1 MFLQGLNAPAA
12 VELGS
17 VSAAE
22 ATDHHPLMKII
33 SIQSGARVRRECF
46 MVELLFSQNFVDKD
60 PESLP

>member
-1 MFLQGLNAPAA
+1 MFLQGLNTPAA

-17 VSAAE
+17 ASAAE
-22 ATDHHPLMKII
+22 ATNHHPLMKII

-46 MVELLFSQNFVDKD
+46 MVELLLRKLIDKD